1 MNSNTAMI
9 KQLLFLSFILVSL
22 TSCENSE
29 NLTAGSIIDEAI
41 FKSGTYH
48 FANARVK
55 FDFRDISYT
64 SHGECGNFLFK
75 REFIKDLAI
84 IIDEF
89 DQKTLKRKVNQQQ
102 VTLVDS
108 LANLY
113 AESINSVFYFVQL
126 PYRLNDKATQKK
138 LIGTENIK
146 GKDYHKIK
154 VSFEEEG
161 GGEDFEDTYIYWIN
175 KTNFKVDYLA
185 YSFLINGGGVRFR
198 EAVNFREVN
207 HIQFADYRNYKLNK
221 NEKVEVENLGKLYE
235 NGKLKLVSTIKKTKI
250 EVELLENG
258 CE

>member
-1 MNSNTAMI
+1 MNSNIAMI
-9 KQLLFLSFILVSL
+9 KQLLFITFILIGL
-22 TSCENSE
+22 ASCENSE
-29 NLTAGSIIDEAI
+29 NLNVNSIIDEAI
-41 FKSGTYH
+41 FQSGTHH

-55 FDFRDISYT
+55 FDFRGITYT
-64 SHGECGNFLFK
+64 SHGKCGKFVFK
-75 REFIKDLAI
+75 REFSKDSAFI
-84 IIDEF
+84 EDEF
-89 DQKTLKRKVNQQQ
+89 NQKRLRRKVNHQQ

-175 KTNFKVDYLA
+175 KTSFKVDYLA

-221 NEKVEVENLGKLYE
+221 NEKVEVEDLGKLYE